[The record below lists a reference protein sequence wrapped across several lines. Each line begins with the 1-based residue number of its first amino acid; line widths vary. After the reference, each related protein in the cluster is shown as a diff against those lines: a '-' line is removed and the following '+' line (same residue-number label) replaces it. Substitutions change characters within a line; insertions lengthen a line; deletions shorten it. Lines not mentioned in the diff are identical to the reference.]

1 MADNGK
7 TAFGFAKKA
16 AKRKDV
22 GVNERTDDGAKKEFL
37 TGVTGSGLE
46 LKDKVEKVIKSI
58 PVQEN
63 TFEVGSGRRRKA
75 PSFIPDESAI
85 DADNKERFENADL
98 LAKGETAQHDVVY
111 GLTKMGPKDE
121 DTPKAKAEE
130 KPAQE
135 SFIGKSLAEKEL
147 QAFKED
153 VEDLPEQATL
163 DDYEQMP
170 IEDFGAA
177 MLRGMGWEEGKPV
190 GRNNNG
196 MVAAVEFVP
205 RSGRLGLGADPA
217 PSKQENTKKYIKP
230 GESREAPATMV
241 LAKGPEGQSRNVKT
255 LDEKLVKLEEPG
267 AREGKRMCVVEG
279 RHRGLTGR
287 VLKVVKQEGRSD
299 RAQLE
304 LDTSGEVVTIRTG
317 ELADLGTRDADR
329 AMRKKDDRAGGKK
342 DDRAGGKRDDGE
354 GGKKRERSDRD
365 DVGGA
370 QKREK
375 REEPAWLFASTRVR
389 IVSKSFQGGKYYLKK
404 ASVVDVL
411 TPRTCA
417 LQLEGGEV
425 LTDVP
430 QRALETALP
439 KRGGAVVVLVGEHRG
454 QRGTMLDKK
463 GEVAAVQLSE
473 ELSVHKISLDHIAE
487 YTGALED

>member
-16 AKRKDV
+16 AKKKDV
-22 GVNERTDDGAKKEFL
+22 GVNERTDDGTKKEFL

-46 LKDKVEKVIKSI
+46 LKDKVEVVAKSI
-58 PVQEN
+58 PVQDN

-75 PSFIPDESAI
+75 PSFLPDESAI
-85 DADNKERFENADL
+85 DADNKERFDVAERIGG
-98 LAKGETAQHDVVY
+98 KGETAQGGDVVY
-111 GLTKMGPKDE
+111 GLTKMGPKDGDE
-121 DTPKAKAEE
+121 PKAEPE
-130 KPAQE
+130 TKPAQE
-135 SFIGKSLAEKEL
+135 SFIGQSLAEKEH

-153 VEDLPEQATL
+153 VEDLPDQATL
-163 DDYEQMP
+163 DDYESMP

-217 PSKQENTKKYIKP
+217 PNKKENNKKYIKP

-255 LDEKLVKLEEPG
+255 LDEKLLKLEEPG

-304 LDTSGEVVTIRTG
+304 LDSSGETVTIRTS
-317 ELADLGTRDADR
+317 ELADLGTRDADK
-329 AMRKKDDRAGGKK
+329 AMGKK
-342 DDRAGGKRDDGE
+342 DDRE
-354 GGKKRERSDRD
+354 GGKKRERGDRD
-365 DVGGA
+365 DAGGK

-404 ASVVDVL
+404 ASVIDVL
-411 TPRTCA
+411 TPRTCV

-439 KRGGAVVVLVGEHRG
+439 KRGGAVTVLAGEHRG

-463 GEVAAVQLSE
+463 GETAAVQLTE
-473 ELSVHKISLDHIAE
+473 DLSVHKISLDHIAE
-487 YTGALED
+487 YTGGAHED

>member
-7 TAFGFAKKA
+7 PAFGFAKKA

-46 LKDKVEKVIKSI
+46 LKDKVEKVVKSI

-111 GLTKMGPKDE
+111 GLTKMGPKDG

-177 MLRGMGWEEGKPV
+177 MLRGMMAMKGRRSLRHIGITAV
-190 GRNNNG
+190 G
-196 MVAAVEFVP
+196 
-205 RSGRLGLGADPA
+205 
-217 PSKQENTKKYIKP
+217 I
-230 GESREAPATMV
+230 
-241 LAKGPEGQSRNVKT
+241 
-255 LDEKLVKLEEPG
+255 
-267 AREGKRMCVVEG
+267 
-279 RHRGLTGR
+279 
-287 VLKVVKQEGRSD
+287 
-299 RAQLE
+299 
-304 LDTSGEVVTIRTG
+304 
-317 ELADLGTRDADR
+317 
-329 AMRKKDDRAGGKK
+329 
-342 DDRAGGKRDDGE
+342 
-354 GGKKRERSDRD
+354 
-365 DVGGA
+365 
-370 QKREK
+370 
-375 REEPAWLFASTRVR
+375 
-389 IVSKSFQGGKYYLKK
+389 
-404 ASVVDVL
+404 
-411 TPRTCA
+411 
-417 LQLEGGEV
+417 
-425 LTDVP
+425 
-430 QRALETALP
+430 
-439 KRGGAVVVLVGEHRG
+439 
-454 QRGTMLDKK
+454 
-463 GEVAAVQLSE
+463 
-473 ELSVHKISLDHIAE
+473 
-487 YTGALED
+487 